1 MENHIT
7 HLYAKNIGIFDEL
20 NISFNPKF
28 NLIIGPNGCGKT
40 SILKAIALAL
50 NPGASKNLRYKEK
63 SAVWFDA
70 IFDSQ
75 CYRIGLGEGWVSNIA
90 EYRGAQHSSW
100 ITPPSTPET
109 TTLTIHTVE
118 EKEINI
124 APLILGAYRRIEY
137 KRIEGMQREGD
148 VHAQRKTYHLSSFS
162 RIDGGVLPNVKQWMI
177 NRYFQ
182 IDKNWAYCI

>member
-90 EYRGAQHSSW
+90 EYR
-100 ITPPSTPET
+100 
-109 TTLTIHTVE
+109 
-118 EKEINI
+118 EIGR
-124 APLILGAYRRIEY
+124 AH
-137 KRIEGMQREGD
+137 
-148 VHAQRKTYHLSSFS
+148 V
-162 RIDGGVLPNVKQWMI
+162 
-177 NRYFQ
+177 
-182 IDKNWAYCI
+182 